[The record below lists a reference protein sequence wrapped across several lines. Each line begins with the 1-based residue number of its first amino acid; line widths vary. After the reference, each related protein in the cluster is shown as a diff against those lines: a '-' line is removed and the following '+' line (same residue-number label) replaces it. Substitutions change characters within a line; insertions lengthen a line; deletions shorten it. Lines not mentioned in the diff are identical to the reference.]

1 MSSSDED
8 AVRRPGRSGAS
19 GRQSADNEQ
28 NGTPAAPDEA
38 PASNMNGDEDEDAD
52 LFGSDEP
59 DAEAGNDEYG
69 IYFLSFAGSDADY
82 SLGSRRAHWMMKNST
97 REMTWIGMTG
107 LETAWTTRML
117 PTTSSA
123 RPLISWI

>member
-8 AVRRPGRSGAS
+8 AIHRPGRSGAS
-19 GRQSADNEQ
+19 GRQSVDNEQ
-28 NGTPAAPDEA
+28 NEAPAAPDEA

-69 IYFLSFAGSDADY
+69 IFFCALQGAMLTTHQTAAA
-82 SLGSRRAHWMMKNST
+82 R
-97 REMTWIGMTG
+97 TG
-107 LETAWTTRML
+107 
-117 PTTSSA
+117 
-123 RPLISWI
+123 